1 MQFTINKETFLEGL
15 NKVIKV
21 ISSKHSIP
29 ILQGILIE
37 VTMDMLVVT
46 GSDATETVRYT
57 IPVDDKNLTV
67 LSEGKTVLPRNLVEI
82 VKKFKK
88 EIQVSTDGP
97 NCQIISGKSDF
108 VIITLDAEEYPK
120 FNNFH
125 LNNSPTVTYS
135 GNEFRDLIRKTAFS
149 ASTSEVRPL
158 LTGVCVEG
166 SGGYCSLV
174 CTDSHRLSRVSKPTK
189 SDKDFKL
196 VIPAKSL
203 DNASKVFSDED
214 VELYHNQQQVLLKNG
229 NTLYLSRLLEGNYPD
244 TSRLVPTEHQNKLT
258 IKRQELYDGLDAL
271 KSLSLSAD
279 DNKGGIVKLHING
292 AAHLSTNQSQ
302 KGKGKIEVPYNAYEG
317 EEDFTI
323 SFNVKY
329 LQDALKSIDKDEVDL
344 CFSGQMRPFVVV
356 PDEEELQLILPVRT
370 A

>member
-1 MQFTINKETFLEGL
+1 MQFTINKEVLLEGL
-15 NKVIKV
+15 NKVMKV
-21 ISSKHSIP
+21 VSPKHSIL
-29 ILQGILIE
+29 ILQGILFE
-37 VTMDMLVVT
+37 VTMDKLVLT
-46 GSDATETVRYT
+46 GSDATETIRYS
-57 IPVDDKNLTV
+57 IPADDKNLTI
-67 LSEGKTVLPRNLVEI
+67 LSEGKAVLPKNVVEI
-82 VKKFKK
+82 SKKLKK
-88 EIQVSTDGP
+88 EIQVSSEGT
-97 NCQIISGKSDF
+97 NCQIVSGKSDF
-108 VIITLDAEEYPK
+108 NIITLDADEYPK
-120 FNNFH
+120 FNDFH
-125 LNNSPTVTYS
+125 LNSSPTVTYS

-158 LTGVCVEG
+158 LTGICLEVAN
-166 SGGYCSLV
+166 GYCRLV

-189 SDKDFKL
+189 SDKELKL

-203 DNASKVFSDED
+203 DNASKVFSDEEVD
-214 VELYHNQQQVLLKNG
+214 LYHNGQQVLFRNG

-244 TSRLVPTEHQNKLT
+244 TSRLIPTEHKSKLT
-258 IKRQELYDGLDAL
+258 IKRSELYDGLDIL
-271 KSLSLSAD
+271 KGLSLSAD

-302 KGKGKIEVPYNAYEG
+302 KGKGKIEIPYDAYEG

-329 LQDALKSIDKDEVDL
+329 LQDALKSIDKEQVEL
-344 CFSGQMRPFVVV
+344 CFNGQMRPFVVV